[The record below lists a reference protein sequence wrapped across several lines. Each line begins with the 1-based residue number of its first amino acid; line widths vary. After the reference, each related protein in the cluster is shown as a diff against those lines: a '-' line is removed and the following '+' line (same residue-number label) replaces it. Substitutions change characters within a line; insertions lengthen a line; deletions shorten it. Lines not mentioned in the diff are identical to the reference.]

1 MLDEFER
8 LLADDM
14 EGIVYGPGLG
24 CMSHEHR
31 KRRESHFIKARI
43 ARIHILITVNMRFNV
58 HALPSFMR

>member
-1 MLDEFER
+1 
-8 LLADDM
+8 M

-58 HALPSFMR
+58 HALPSFMH